1 MSGERLQDH
10 WSSGFLFQPK
20 SNIRKKRGP
29 KKGSKTKLKVRP
41 SKDVT
46 IENIEM
52 LSKEQVKKVV

>member
-1 MSGERLQDH
+1 MSL
-10 WSSGFLFQPK
+10 SVQPK
-20 SNIRKKRGP
+20 RTIRTKRGP
-29 KKGSKTKLKVRP
+29 KKGTKTKLKVRP